1 MLGYALLMALLSGND
16 NKDIKTILIIG
27 IILAI
32 LLNKNKAPRRIRRA
46 RGRRARRILAAR
58 EAEINRREST
68 FDRIQDYLPIVTQV
82 LELLITNYINKNN
95 QQQNTNYEEDNY
107 ESDQGYDDPI
117 NRYQQDDNSQTVK
130 EERPA
135 DNIEDVNNIAA
146 SVIRNEVASNN
157 TSTAEEGK
165 KFSNS
170 EKGSY
175 VAEDYYTNWVDYNI
189 TKIIKDIF
197 HGDNVTLALAN
208 GQTVSGEVVGEYKGV
223 LILRNSGKLNYI
235 RGEAITSFS

>member
-1 MLGYALLMALLSGND
+1 MLSYALLMALLSGND

-32 LLNKNKAPRRIRRA
+32 LLNKNKSPRRIRRV
-46 RGRRARRILAAR
+46 RGRRARRMLAAR
-58 EAEINRREST
+58 EAEIDRRREST
-68 FDRIQDYLPIVTQV
+68 FDKIQDYLPMVTQV
-82 LELLITNYINKNN
+82 LELLITNFLNKNN

-107 ESDQGYDDPI
+107 ETDQGYDDSI
-117 NRYQQDDNSQTVK
+117 NRDQQEDSSQ
-130 EERPA
+130 
-135 DNIEDVNNIAA
+135 
-146 SVIRNEVASNN
+146 S
-157 TSTAEEGK
+157 AEEGK
-165 KFSNS
+165 KVVNS

-175 VAEDYYTNWVDYNI
+175 VGEDDFVNWADYDI

-197 HGDNVTLALAN
+197 HGDNVTLALTN

-235 RGEAITSFS
+235 RGEAISGFS

>member
-1 MLGYALLMALLSGND
+1 MLSYALLMALLSGND

-58 EAEINRREST
+58 EAEIDRRREST
-68 FDRIQDYLPIVTQV
+68 FEKIQDYLPIVTQV
-82 LELLITNYINKNN
+82 LELLITNCLNKNN

-107 ESDQGYDDPI
+107 ESDQGYDDSI
-117 NRYQQDDNSQTVK
+117 NRDQQEDSSQ
-130 EERPA
+130 
-135 DNIEDVNNIAA
+135 
-146 SVIRNEVASNN
+146 S
-157 TSTAEEGK
+157 AEEGK
-165 KFSNS
+165 KVVNS

-175 VAEDYYTNWVDYNI
+175 VAEDDSVNLADYDI

-197 HGDNVTLALAN
+197 HGDNVTLALTN

-235 RGEAITSFS
+235 RGEAISGFS